1 MANEKLIAG
10 AVMILLNLVVLS
22 PIATSMVEGAVDDNF
37 ETYPH
42 DSACD
47 NEDCTK
53 ANADWASSTS
63 ERSYYAWNLTNADE
77 VMTGGDPVY
86 EKLGPFVYD
95 IEVTRNIIDFDKS
108 AGTLTYDESKVYTCS
123 ADSPNDCNTEIT
135 QLNIPFQPQ
144 VVGATS
150 LAINGIMDLTKAGF
164 AASVMGTQ
172 MESFSAGK
180 ATAEGLATSYGGIQ
194 AGALTGGAAVDATTA
209 SKMIG
214 TGWYDAYDA
223 YFALINGSGMNNMT
237 GMGETIT
244 YTQAIQGLQAAEGAV
259 TFAGNLSISNLTYAF
274 DSAVMPTGE
283 DASLTSMQG
292 ALLLAGHCDAY
303 PTATYA
309 EVMADAAN
317 GFANIGT
324 MQRAHIW
331 QFTAMADETTPDVNA
346 TIANDWAICYG
357 IGGTFSTIHGGGDDG
372 WYADANAVNAS
383 TRIKNLLGVE
393 IDNNVAMNLL
403 FGGQDTATPTG
414 LLATNEDNT
423 AFGIAAF
430 AGMDSTT
437 AMTTYGLSESQYA
450 AVGAWVAGWLGSTSS
465 LPLILLGGTGTLS
478 AEQFVNISFGAED
491 PVNGGYLEN
500 SLNMDGMWGTP
511 PFMAAAPAVELSEA
525 QSGNVLYGGLGLTTS
540 TGATVFLYGELTG
553 MTPPINFT
561 TMSAGEPLP
570 WNNQTIAALYGI
582 DTNAADAMRY
592 LMMNAIYGQF
602 VPGYL
607 LSLGSSG
614 PYMTMPLNNWL
625 YGWFDPISLMVADD
639 PTAPSAGW
647 AKLET
652 NETYYG
658 SGGVSTGPASV
669 YTICTGHNADCEKGE
684 AVSED
689 GSNELSWHNSTMAV
703 ATFGLIG
710 VETLDGTTGGFLTG
724 SGDKVNAGGYAI
736 SDVTCDGTAEVKGI
750 PVDECS
756 ATVDPTTRPITAKLI
771 KSYTL
776 LDAMTPALPVYFG
789 SDISLQSEDL
799 SGLIISGSSTSTF
812 YLDTRTGVDLAST
825 PTMQDLQPVFQIVQ
839 SSEIEDDDAAE
850 MESAIVENQAYMS
863 WWTNFDTGFDYVALL
878 LYIGGLALV
887 VIHFVNATSK
897 DESFATSEAESTD
910 DGEDE
915 STDDD
920 ESESADA

>member
-209 SKMIG
+209 SIMIG

-414 LLATNEDNT
+414 LLATNEDKT

-863 WWTNFDTGFDYVALL
+863 WWTNFDTSFDYVALL

>member
-63 ERSYYAWNLTNADE
+63 ERSYYAWNLTNAGE
-77 VMTGGDPVY
+77 VMTGSDPVY

-180 ATAEGLATSYGGIQ
+180 ATADGLATSYGGIQ

-209 SKMIG
+209 SIMIG

-237 GMGETIT
+237 GMGEAIT
-244 YTQAIQGLQAAEGAV
+244 YTQAIQGVQAAEGAV

-292 ALLLAGHCDAY
+292 VLLLAGHCDAY

-357 IGGTFSTIHGGGDDG
+357 IGGTFSTIHGGGDEG
-372 WYADANAVNAS
+372 WYADADSVNAS

-403 FGGQDTATPTG
+403 FAGQDTTTPTG
-414 LLATNEDNT
+414 LLATNEDST

-450 AVGAWVAGWLGSTSS
+450 AIGAWVSGWLTSTSS

-491 PVNGGYLEN
+491 PVNGEYLEN

-561 TMSAGEPLP
+561 TMSAGEPMP

-592 LMMNAIYGQF
+592 LMMNAIYGEF

-607 LSLGSSG
+607 LSLESSG

-647 AKLET
+647 ATLET

-689 GSNELSWHNSTMAV
+689 GSNELSWHNTTMAV

-736 SDVTCDGTAEVKGI
+736 ADVTCDGTAEVKGI

-789 SDISLQSEDL
+789 SEISLQSEDL

-839 SSEIEDDDAAE
+839 SSEIEDDDAAD
-850 MESAIVENQAYMS
+850 MESAIVDNQAYMS

-897 DESFATSEAESTD
+897 DESFTTSEA
-910 DGEDE
+910 E